1 MKIRIIALLAL
12 VGALMLSLSTC
23 QSPMDDKTYAVSEVP
38 MIDDY
43 LLTQDSL
50 LSEFGEIVKEAGYQG
65 TLHAYGAYTC
75 FAPDND
81 AVAAWVQTQGYPSWL
96 DMPKEM
102 LVEMVKFHLI
112 NDTLATSTFV
122 DGRLASPNG
131 MKRYLT
137 TMTYLDEDNNAY
149 IEVNRQARIT
159 SKDNRCDNGIVHRI
173 DNVLTMAT
181 KSVYQSMKEDLPA
194 GKYNIFIEAVDNSS
208 YVELLQQPA
217 DSSWYTLLV
226 ESDSVLNVNGIAS
239 FEDLLDSMAVIRPEV
254 IQRQNLCDM
263 YVGYHILP
271 SLNYLT
277 DLRTAGGSKMTCV
290 KDNVVTIT
298 LNGLNVIL
306 NRFTADEANYDPGIN
321 IDTKSFYT
329 DYTCA
334 NGVIHELSGYMPPRK
349 RKASPVYWDLAE
361 QPEIMA
367 LKGFRQT
374 GTSVLFKQGELSE
387 VTFEAKSSGKGITYA
402 CDQQFG
408 DKFQYVHYDHLSF
421 GVNPNE
427 LLWVEFKTPLLIEG
441 EYNVWVCWRRTDEN
455 TTFRSYFIQEGY
467 EMQQFPNVFDMYQY
481 LPTGKTTS
489 QMLAEGL
496 KYYVGKRPMDVQGRV
511 FVSKMLGTI
520 KVQTTGRH
528 ALRFEGLSGKGT
540 HYWDMIHF
548 IPKNQDQLW
557 PRFDVGG
564 NQIWI
569 DTPCDSIMPYI
580 EDCYNEGEKTAN

>member
-1 MKIRIIALLAL
+1 MKIKILTILFALGGL
-12 VGALMLSLSTC
+12 VLTLSTC
-23 QSPMDDKTYAVSEVP
+23 QSPMDDKTYSVSEVP

-43 LLTQDSL
+43 LLTVDSTL
-50 LSEFGEIVKEAGYQG
+50 TEFGEIVKTAGYQG

-81 AVAAWVQTQGYPSWL
+81 AVAVWAKAQGVGSWEEL
-96 DMPKEM
+96 SKET

-122 DGRLASPNG
+122 DGRLSSPNG

-137 TMTYLDEDNNAY
+137 TMTYLDENSNAY
-149 IEVNRQARIT
+149 IEVNRQAKIT

-173 DNVLTMAT
+173 DKVLTMAS
-181 KSVYQSMKEDLPA
+181 KSVYHSLKEDLPA
-194 GKYNIFIEAVDNSS
+194 GKYDIFIEAVDKSS
-208 YVELLQQPA
+208 YKETLQLPA
-217 DSSWYTLLV
+217 DSSWFTLLV
-226 ESDSVLNVNGIAS
+226 ENDSVLEANGIHS
-239 FEDLLDSMAVIRPEV
+239 YVELIDSMAVIRPELV
-254 IQRQNLCDM
+254 HEEALCDM

-277 DLRTAGGSKMTCV
+277 DLRIAGGAKTTCV

-298 LNGLNVIL
+298 LQGLNVVL
-306 NRFTADEANYDPGIN
+306 NRFTFDVANYDPGIPVN
-321 IDTKSFYT
+321 RTSYYT

-334 NGVIHELSGYMPPRK
+334 NGVIHDLNGFMPPRK
-349 RKASPVYWDLAE
+349 RQATPVYWDLAE

-367 LKGFRQT
+367 LKEFRQN
-374 GTSVLFKQGELSE
+374 GTSVKFLQGELSE
-387 VTFEAKSSGKGITYA
+387 ITFEAKSSSKGITYTV
-402 CDQQFG
+402 DQQFG
-408 DKFQYVHYDHLSF
+408 DKFQYVHYDYLTL

-427 LLWVEFKTPLLIEG
+427 VLWVEFKTPLLIEG
-441 EYNVWVCWRRTDEN
+441 EYNVWVCWRRSDYN

-467 EMQQFPNVFDMYQY
+467 EVQQFPNVFDMYQY

-496 KYYVGKRPMDVQGRV
+496 KYYVAKRPIDTQGRV
-511 FVSKMLGTI
+511 FVSKLLGTI
-520 KVQTTGRH
+520 KVNTTGRH
-528 ALRFEGLSGKGT
+528 ALRFEGLSGSGT
-540 HYWDMIHF
+540 HNWDMIHF

-564 NQIWI
+564 NQVWI
-569 DTPCDSIMPYI
+569 DTPCDSIMPYAA
-580 EDCYNEGEKTAN
+580 DCYNEGEKTGN